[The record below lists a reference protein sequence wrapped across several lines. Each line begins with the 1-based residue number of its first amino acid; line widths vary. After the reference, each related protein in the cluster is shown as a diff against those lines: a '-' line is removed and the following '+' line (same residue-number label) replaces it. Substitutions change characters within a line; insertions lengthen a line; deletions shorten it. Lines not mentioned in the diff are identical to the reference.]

1 MMNLLKKNFALLLA
15 VVLCLGL
22 TACGYDY
29 PISGEDWRTTG
40 IVRDSGTI
48 TRNGEDTE
56 VLLCVHASDA
66 TFYYDTE
73 DQVLFDSVDYPITLE
88 SDAWEAFQSI
98 DFADLNGDGNSDVTM
113 KFDER
118 RE

>member
-88 SDAWEAFQSI
+88 RLSRALTSPI
-98 DFADLNGDGNSDVTM
+98 
-113 KFDER
+113 
-118 RE
+118 